1 MRATTLLR
9 SLSRLHPQHTVV
21 TAFELDADRRVLVLD
36 VKPAAR
42 TRRCGACGK
51 RCSRGYD
58 HRVRQWRHTDL
69 GETRV
74 FLRYRLARVD
84 CQRCGPTT
92 ERVPWAEHAA
102 WHTSDF
108 EELVAYKAQGAD
120 QTRVARDMR
129 ISWDTVG
136 HIVSRVVKR
145 LLSAGGDLLDGLRAV
160 GLDDLSYRKG
170 HKYISVVVDHDR
182 GRLVW
187 ASEGRSGA
195 TIDQFFKELGPE
207 RAAKLKFVSIDM
219 SAAYE
224 AAIKTNAPNA
234 VIVFDRFHVQ
244 RLAHDALDE
253 VRREIVRELKNT
265 PEGKAVKGTRYS
277 LQRNEVNHTPKDAER
292 ISTVMATNAPLYR
305 AYMLKTML
313 AWILSTATVAD
324 AERRLEGW
332 IDWATRSQLKPFV
345 RVGKTIRKHLEGI
358 LAYIRTGISNGRSEG
373 FNGKARVITKRAFG
387 FHSAAALIAT
397 LYLCCSGLEL
407 NPRHT

>member
-21 TAFELDADRRVLVLD
+21 TAFKLDTDRRVLVLD

-84 CQRCGPTT
+84 CPRCGPTT

-145 LLSAGGDLLDGLRAV
+145 LLSVGGDLLDGLRAV

>member
-1 MRATTLLR
+1 M
-9 SLSRLHPQHTVV
+9 
-21 TAFELDADRRVLVLD
+21 TAFKLDADRRVLVLD

-51 RCSRGYD
+51 RCTRGYD

-145 LLSAGGDLLDGLRAV
+145 LLSASGDLLDGLRAV

-207 RAAKLKFVSIDM
+207 RAAELKFVSIDM

-387 FHSAAALIAT
+387 FHSATALIAT